1 MAWGRVLDS
10 GVRDRAQHSSGS
22 LSIWIATGVF
32 ILINMIVPI
41 FIFLL
46 FVFGIVF
53 EIVFDF
59 VLFLSI
65 ASLVLS
71 IALWKV
77 VDVFVVF
84 EV

>member
-1 MAWGRVLDS
+1 
-10 GVRDRAQHSSGS
+10 
-22 LSIWIATGVF
+22 
-32 ILINMIVPI
+32 MIVPI